1 MSPKRHRPVEYGT
14 DIGSISAWLFV
25 LALIA
30 AMFWMGITGNRF
42 CCDPKSLVGQLRQQ
56 LFVSIAL

>member
-1 MSPKRHRPVEYGT
+1 MSPKRHRPGEHRT